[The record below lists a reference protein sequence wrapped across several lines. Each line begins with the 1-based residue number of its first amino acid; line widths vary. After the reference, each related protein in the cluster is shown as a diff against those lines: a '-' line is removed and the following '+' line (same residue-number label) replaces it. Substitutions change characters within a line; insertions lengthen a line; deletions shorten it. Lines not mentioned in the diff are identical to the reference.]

1 MGRKFKQNIDSQMAQ
16 NIAERAFQAI
26 EKVMYGNC
34 KKVHFCSVGLFFS
47 LEEKTNKAG
56 FRYFSENKRMEWLGL
71 ILPGMMKDQDEFAH
85 LALQDK
91 NRLATVSKM
100 GDIYGNITNWRH

>member
-1 MGRKFKQNIDSQMAQ
+1 
-16 NIAERAFQAI
+16 
-26 EKVMYGNC
+26 MYGNG
-34 KKVHFCSVGLFFS
+34 KKVHFCSMGSFYS
-47 LEEKTNKAG
+47 LEEKTNKAS

-71 ILPGMMKDQDEFAH
+71 ILPVMMKDRDEYAH

-100 GDIYGNITNWRH
+100 GGYLWKHYKLEILS